1 MSAALPPVSYVI
13 PVLNEAVLLPE
24 AVASVLGQNYPAEQE
39 VVVAL
44 GSSTDGT
51 NEVAARLAA
60 ADPRVRLVD
69 NPSNDVP
76 IGLNRAIR
84 ASRHPIVVRV
94 DAHAVLPKDYTRR
107 LVTLLQETGAANV
120 GGVMRAVGSTPF
132 QQAVAR
138 VYNSPWGLG
147 GGQFHGATEAGPSE
161 TAYLGVFRREVLE
174 EVGLFDEGMRRAQD
188 WELNSRIIAAG
199 HLIWF
204 TPDVEVEYRPRST
217 PAKLARQMLATGV
230 WRGHLVRKQGRT
242 PLKYLAPP
250 AVVLALGVSR
260 PSRRSPAPPPSGAAQ
275 TDVGP
280 ARLTP
285 RGRVQHV
292 APVHLQ
298 PARHQSRGRVRVE
311 LPVLLPLG
319 QQHDSVGAG
328 QRILHP
334 LGVGQLGV
342 FLPRVLDRLRVGA
355 NHVRAEPVQLHRH
368 VQGR

>member
-24 AVASVLGQNYPAEQE
+24 AVASVLGQDYPAEQE

-250 AVVLALGVSR
+250 AVVLALGVSVLTLVLQLTGVVKDG
-260 PSRRSPAPPPSGAAQ
+260 PTALLKLSHLAWPAYLGGAGVVGFTALGGRTV
-275 TDVGP
+275 TD
-280 ARLTP
+280 RLLNA
-285 RGRVQHV
+285 VV
-292 APVHLQ
+292 LVIVHLNWG
-298 PARHQSRGRVRVE
+298 AGFMRGWLAGAESVVDTSRVR
-311 LPVLLPLG
+311 
-319 QQHDSVGAG
+319 AG
-328 QRILHP
+328 T
-334 LGVGQLGV
+334 
-342 FLPRVLDRLRVGA
+342 A
-355 NHVRAEPVQLHRH
+355 
-368 VQGR
+368 